1 MNKIQREFVVTCL
14 NVYRILST
22 VATGR
27 WWKTL
32 RIKIQYNNNTMLIWK
47 KVKRLVNRKLLK
59 SKQALHGD
67 IDSTL
72 AAALGITPQTFSL
85 KVNEKNGAEFTTG
98 EMKGIK
104 LRYNLTDEEFT
115 AIFFAS
121 EVS

>member
-1 MNKIQREFVVTCL
+1 M
-14 NVYRILST
+14 
-22 VATGR
+22 
-27 WWKTL
+27 
-32 RIKIQYNNNTMLIWK
+32 
-47 KVKRLVNRKLLK
+47 VNRKLLK
-59 SKQALHGD
+59 SKQALQGD
-67 IDSTL
+67 TDSTL

-85 KVNEKNGAEFTTG
+85 KVNEKNGAEFTVG